1 MGKLGWP
8 RSVRFGSDLVE
19 VVFCTCSAVV
29 EAGIG
34 DTSGRRCACSS
45 APPIAFFQ
53 ISHLLG
59 IWVSTT
65 MQVCRQSLDCYEND
79 AKHTGVLDEPKMK
92 QSKCRR
98 RD

>member
-8 RSVRFGSDLVE
+8 RSLRFGFDHVE
-19 VVFCTCSAVV
+19 VVFCTCSVVV

-34 DTSGRRCACSS
+34 DTFGRRCACSS
-45 APPIAFFQ
+45 AHLIAFFQ
-53 ISHLLG
+53 ISRLLG

-65 MQVCRQSLDCYEND
+65 MQVSHQSLDYYEND